1 METLT
6 AVSAVSAN
14 QASRGDRAA
23 PRETGAL
30 FEGGQPLNK
39 NGQPPEQTGEE
50 GDWKGLRRQA
60 AGQLH
65 AMGDALKDTMGGKEG
80 AQGPRNGDQ
89 DDNLDNNQ
97 DGEEDKEVLARMQAG
112 EGGALE
118 ELWRRYAGLLYT
130 QALRVLHNP
139 SEAED
144 VVVEVFSEAWKRAS
158 SYHPER
164 ARPVAWLVTLVR
176 RRAIDH
182 LRERRSHERAEA
194 RLALD
199 GDVCLQGAAEGDHH
213 SEEMV
218 RLAELRWLLD
228 QALRRLPQNQRE
240 TVCMVYFEGLTQK
253 EIAART
259 KTPLGTVKTRLE
271 LGMRKLRDRI
281 RCTRVHAAGLP
292 LGRVDLGG

>member
-1 METLT
+1 
-6 AVSAVSAN
+6 
-14 QASRGDRAA
+14 
-23 PRETGAL
+23 
-30 FEGGQPLNK
+30 
-39 NGQPPEQTGEE
+39 
-50 GDWKGLRRQA
+50 
-60 AGQLH
+60 
-65 AMGDALKDTMGGKEG
+65 
-80 AQGPRNGDQ
+80 
-89 DDNLDNNQ
+89 
-97 DGEEDKEVLARMQAG
+97 MQAG
-112 EGGALE
+112 EGAALE

-144 VVVEVFSEAWKRAS
+144 VVVEVFSEAWKRS
-158 SYHPER
+158 STYHPER

-199 GDVCLQGAAEGDHH
+199 GEGGPQGAADGDH

-281 RCTRVHAAGLP
+281 RCTRLHSAGLFF
-292 LGRVDLGG
+292 GE

>member
-1 METLT
+1 LGSGTELADLVGLDGLDGLNGLVGLENLVDT
-6 AVSAVSAN
+6 AES
-14 QASRGDRAA
+14 
-23 PRETGAL
+23 
-30 FEGGQPLNK
+30 EGG
-39 NGQPPEQTGEE
+39 
-50 GDWKGLRRQA
+50 GD
-60 AGQLH
+60 
-65 AMGDALKDTMGGKEG
+65 
-80 AQGPRNGDQ
+80 
-89 DDNLDNNQ
+89 
-97 DGEEDKEVLARMQAG
+97 EDKEVLTRMQAG
-112 EGGALE
+112 EGAALE

-144 VVVEVFSEAWKRAS
+144 VVVEVFSEAWKRSS

-199 GDVCLQGAAEGDHH
+199 GAGAPQGAADGVH

-228 QALRRLPQNQRE
+228 QALRRLPQSQRE
-240 TVCMVYFEGLTQK
+240 TVCMVYFDGLTQK

-281 RCTRVHAAGLP
+281 RCTRLHSAGLS
-292 LGRVDLGG
+292 LGE